1 MNYHDHA
8 QCYGPGI
15 WAVVT
20 FTSFGHLIIE
30 NEMFELYIQIK
41 NDQDYQVLWS
51 EHPGYE
57 KQNSKIVSKFSYDFR
72 AKHLF
77 VV

>member
-30 NEMFELYIQIK
+30 NEMFKLYIQIK
-41 NDQDYQVLWS
+41 NDQDYQVL
-51 EHPGYE
+51 
-57 KQNSKIVSKFSYDFR
+57 
-72 AKHLF
+72 
-77 VV
+77 

>member
-15 WAVVT
+15 LQHLR
-20 FTSFGHLIIE
+20 HLIIE

-41 NDQDYQVLWS
+41 NDQDYQVL
-51 EHPGYE
+51 
-57 KQNSKIVSKFSYDFR
+57 
-72 AKHLF
+72 
-77 VV
+77 